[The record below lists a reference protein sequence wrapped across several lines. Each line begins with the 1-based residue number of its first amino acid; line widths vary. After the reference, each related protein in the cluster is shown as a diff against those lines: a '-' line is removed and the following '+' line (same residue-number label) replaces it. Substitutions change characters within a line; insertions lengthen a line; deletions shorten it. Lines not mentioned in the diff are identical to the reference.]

1 MSFFETPDRYVEKT
15 KTWQDRWNDVIR
27 HVLFQ
32 DDVLKNLMLVP
43 EGTDILT
50 FQKKYFIRD
59 GSTDELLTNEKVR
72 VVCYDEQGSATWNPN
87 VRVKY
92 KNFDIFVKEDVEHT
106 ADIDRLKSRQIL
118 VAERIKYLL
127 LRHQY
132 CEQLRFHYEDEYDQ
146 WTKTVGYKMYKL
158 TMWYKTTT

>member
-1 MSFFETPDRYVEKT
+1 MAFADRYVEKT
-15 KTWQDRWNDVIR
+15 RTWQDNWNNVVR
-27 HVLFQ
+27 NVLFA
-32 DDVLKNLMLVP
+32 DTKLKELMLVP
-43 EGTDILT
+43 EGTDIMT

-72 VVCYDEQGSATWNPN
+72 VVAYDELGSSTWNKG

-92 KNFDIFVKEDVEHT
+92 KNFDIFVSEDVEHT

-118 VAERIKYLL
+118 IAERIKYLL
-127 LRHQY
+127 LRQKV
-132 CEQLRFHYEDEYDQ
+132 CEHMHFEYEDEYDM

-158 TMWYKTTT
+158 TFFYKTTI